1 MDTEE
6 DFELFSPP
14 EDEPSSPVPDRK
26 LKGLKK
32 GGMVKGNPLTPEAI
46 DFEKSEGQGFQDP
59 RSGSRSAI
67 ESFDDEDE
75 SGSSSDGLGMEEIEL
90 GSEPSGAKKALDFES
105 FPVEDDRNSG
115 DQGQEM
121 EIGDSKEE
129 ESENKQVDAD
139 ESKEEKN
146 KKRKKRIKD
155 TDEMLETAATTKKLT
170 QKERRQHLT
179 LLRAESQ
186 RLLRET
192 RDASFKPA
200 PLVQKPISSLLQK
213 IRQRKLEVSKKT
225 SIVDV
230 DDDPPSKEV
239 LLELESEDIVVEG
252 REGGIAGLNILEVSC
267 ADRPENVANHS
278 SHVDIPPEMAV
289 DEAPKQAFRPP
300 VADTEDLFSE
310 SQTSDSKDEHPNSP
324 VEVLAPSVLAMNLKF
339 DSAPPDD
346 ISSDEEENDKEN
358 IDPCPHKSVDMSSPS
373 GDPVKAFVD
382 EEAEEEDDSD
392 NDRLCFGDNDDDE
405 DEDSEDPEELED
417 MIATEYEEKETD
429 IEKRMEHHQELLN
442 KQDAA
447 ETENMLQR
455 WGLKQ
460 RETLLEEELNGESEE
475 DMEESDDE
483 ASDDLPETNSIRM
496 SIRKL
501 REMIPQMFKDKD
513 DVYIS
518 SDDEEM
524 EKSLVKQHQF
534 EKADKQAKLLPPTE
548 DAISKAF
555 FSHIKQV
562 NNMPQ
567 PRKKAKISSAFS
579 TTLLTGGKGNVSSK
593 TSFIGRGSK
602 SSLPP
607 IQKQGSSMARS
618 FIFEREVSNSRS
630 RISMAEDS
638 PDKIQIAKT
647 RPAKPTSAK
656 FSNSQVTPTA
666 QSKKPAAE
674 TSSRTPLLDILRRS
688 SLQLQSSSHCTRNSS
703 IDSPGSIFAAF
714 KIEKKT
720 IQNKSNA
727 SIRTF

>member
-26 LKGLKK
+26 LKRLKK
-32 GGMVKGNPLTPEAI
+32 GRMVKGNPLTPEAI

-90 GSEPSGAKKALDFES
+90 GSEPSGVKKALDFES

-170 QKERRQHLT
+170 QKERRKHLT

-186 RLLRET
+186 RL
-192 RDASFKPA
+192 
-200 PLVQKPISSLLQK
+200 
-213 IRQRKLEVSKKT
+213 
-225 SIVDV
+225 
-230 DDDPPSKEV
+230 
-239 LLELESEDIVVEG
+239 
-252 REGGIAGLNILEVSC
+252 
-267 ADRPENVANHS
+267 
-278 SHVDIPPEMAV
+278 
-289 DEAPKQAFRPP
+289 
-300 VADTEDLFSE
+300 
-310 SQTSDSKDEHPNSP
+310 
-324 VEVLAPSVLAMNLKF
+324 
-339 DSAPPDD
+339 
-346 ISSDEEENDKEN
+346 SSDEEENDKEN

-405 DEDSEDPEELED
+405 DDDSEDPEELED

-555 FSHIKQV
+555 CSHIKQV

-638 PDKIQIAKT
+638 SDKIQIAKT